1 MGLAYSQT
9 GKVGINTN
17 SPEATL
23 DIRPNAANSVV
34 GATTNEGMLV
44 PRLSKAR
51 LNSIAAA
58 NLKESTLVYVSDFS
72 GATTSTTTN
81 VTSKGFYYYSTA
93 TSKWVKIAEGVM
105 QEQDLRLVGTN
116 SHITQDAGVGG
127 NGSGVGTGP
136 HNIGIGKDALFSNT
150 SGSHNIAVGL
160 DALRSNTTGVNNV
173 ALGIRSLHSNQ
184 VGRGN
189 VGVGANTLYSNIG
202 GIYNVAVGENALYHT
217 VLGLE
222 MWLLVLMLYIEIQQ
236 ELITQQLVT
245 IHSIIIQQDRVMW
258 LMDLVHYIVI
268 QWGIVI
274 WH

>member
-1 MGLAYSQT
+1 MKKHFILLGMLAMGLAYSQT

-34 GATTNEGMLV
+34 GATTNEGI

-51 LNSIAAA
+51 LNSIAVA

-127 NGSGVGTGP
+127 NGSGVETGP
-136 HNIGIGKDALFSNT
+136 HNIGIGKDALFANT
-150 SGSHNIAVGL
+150 SGSHNIA
-160 DALRSNTTGVNNV
+160 
-173 ALGIRSLHSNQ
+173 
-184 VGRGN
+184 
-189 VGVGANTLYSNIG
+189 
-202 GIYNVAVGENALYHT
+202 
-217 VLGLE
+217 
-222 MWLLVLMLYIEIQQ
+222 
-236 ELITQQLVT
+236 
-245 IHSIIIQQDRVMW
+245 
-258 LMDLVHYIVI
+258 
-268 QWGIVI
+268 
-274 WH
+274 